1 MVDQYQFQYYENIV
15 KSCVRRIRKENTE
28 LYNELC
34 LSCLISE
41 EEVYRVLCSYDYR
54 QVRIINPAFAAEA
67 CREELHNDLLK
78 LTVERFIIKEVLFL
92 RNAISFKALFGC
104 YVLDGVHKS
113 LLNIVLGEQLAKAEY
128 NLVLQYIDSG
138 CNWSRV
144 PSVGDSGTTRYYRI
158 LVNRASK
165 IWHSCIIHERFLLK
179 PADKR
184 KENEESSVTPDNL
197 FAKLQTLPMYKKA
210 PKQGYDVLITTYSSR
225 QREISE
231 AIDGILSDD
240 EKYEV
245 PEDILGFFMLL
256 DLFATK
262 SGMEIVSLLCS
273 KYKKET
279 GLFALPNTVM
289 ENALKDLS
297 EIELGNVL
305 LYYLLGYD
313 LKHIRIVTNRKRN
326 RNCYGISRLKELV
339 HREANIYSAQSGDAV
354 LRSESLKNYTRLN
367 NNTLNAL
374 LRASE
379 EGNLTVGEFM
389 DLTKEQLSIM
399 RCIGRDAIKAIQ
411 SEQERMRAEYRF
423 KND

>member
-15 KSCVRRIRKENTE
+15 RCCVRHIRKENTE

-54 QVRIINPAFAAEA
+54 QVRTITPAFAAEV
-67 CREELHNDLLK
+67 CREKLHDVVSK
-78 LTVERFIIKEVLFL
+78 LTVERFIIKDVLFL
-92 RNAISFKALFGC
+92 RNAVSFKILFGC
-104 YVLDGVHKS
+104 YVLDGVQKS
-113 LLNIVLGEQLAKAEY
+113 LLNIILGEQLAKAEY

-138 CNWSRV
+138 CDWSRV
-144 PSVGDSGTTRYYRI
+144 SSVGGSGTTRYYRI

-165 IWHSCIIHERFLLK
+165 IWYSCIIHGQVLLK
-179 PADKR
+179 SEDKV
-184 KENEESSVTPDNL
+184 KDCEESTVTTDDL
-197 FAKLQTLPMYKKA
+197 FAKLQTLPMYKKVS
-210 PKQGYDVLITTYSSR
+210 KQGYEILITTYSSR
-225 QREISE
+225 QQEISD
-231 AIDGILSDD
+231 AVDGILSDS
-240 EKYEV
+240 EQYEI
-245 PEDILGFFMLL
+245 PKDILGFFMLL

-262 SGMEIVSLLCS
+262 STTEIVSFICC

-279 GLFALPNTVM
+279 GLFTLPHTVM

-313 LKHIRIVTNRKRN
+313 LKHIRTATNRKRN
-326 RNCYGISRLKELV
+326 RNCYGISRLKDLV

-374 LRASE
+374 FRASE
-379 EGNLTVGEFM
+379 EGNLTVGEFI
-389 DLTKEQLSIM
+389 DLTEEQLSTM
-399 RCIGRDAIKAIQ
+399 RCIGKDAIKAIQ

-423 KND
+423 KEE